1 MIEVRTK
8 IRKKGGGSGSP
19 GGFGASVLSQIAD
32 IQASAFTQLTGLRTL
47 LVPVDESGAEL
58 SYAEAEKA
66 VALKSKLDFF
76 SERNVSALGMT
87 GEPGEGGGGGL
98 DVEEL
103 AQYLAEKGYATQEW
117 VNSRGFLTYHQSLAD
132 YLTRSEAAGLY
143 QPKGNYVAYG
153 RQTLATANGTNL
165 MPQFINIENEN
176 LIAGYKNYWN
186 VINLGSYS
194 RGNFRSQI
202 AMPYQEDIADT
213 DIFIR
218 TSNNTVWR
226 PWRRLLHDGN
236 FASVLDSAYLR
247 LSGGTMANTNL
258 VTNLNADLL
267 DGHHASDFNP
277 LRYIGSNT
285 DAHNA
290 YVVLCQAYN
299 DEGGNGINGGM
310 FNGMVYIE
318 RGGFWASVKKTAVM
332 IQCGG
337 QYLNNVANYQIL
349 SDLGGGVTGLYKIIY
364 NGKAYIALG
373 SSLWNGSYFYVSG
386 MWTEQP
392 FVINDDDAGITSST
406 LLNGTPQIESNAKSA
421 TRLLNTRTLWG
432 QSFDGSG
439 NVSGTLSG
447 VSGIAFT
454 YSDGVDFDA
463 YGNIHFRTSTGSTW
477 SVFAD
482 AATTSPI
489 LSVRKNERYV
499 GIGTTA
505 PTAKLH
511 VNGTGLFSGELSLG
525 SHLQVYNTI
534 YFKQTGAYLENS
546 NPDRL
551 SLNWRTN
558 GNWET
563 TPFVF
568 NKSGNMSASGE
579 VQSSGANA
587 FRAICGGYG
596 FIIRNDSLNVH
607 FMLTNSGNAS
617 GGYND
622 LRPLYISCA
631 SGDVY
636 VGNAAL
642 IARHVTGDVEVRR
655 NIVATGNIACLGAV
669 TEASELED
677 IYQRLARL
685 ENEVF

>member
-8 IRKKGGGSGSP
+8 IRKKGGGSGSS
-19 GGFGASVLSQIAD
+19 GGFGASALAQIAD

-143 QPKGNYVAYG
+143 QPKGSYLGTTDAYNHFVRAIYGDESGGNKDMDSLWDSRSFIGSVYSQDNSPYGVNGWYNVIQLAHRNGVSDGPGYVA
-153 RQTLATANGTNL
+153 
-165 MPQFINIENEN
+165 
-176 LIAGYKNYWN
+176 
-186 VINLGSYS
+186 
-194 RGNFRSQI
+194 QI
-202 AMPYQEDIADT
+202 AMGMTVYYDML
-213 DIFIR
+213 FFR
-218 TSNNTVWR
+218 TRRDR
-226 PWRRLLHDGN
+226 PWQYALTPN
-236 FASVLDSAYLR
+236 NYASVLDSAYLR

-267 DGHHASDFNP
+267 DGHHEDAF
-277 LRYIGSNT
+277 LRWRANAPWTDGAARTENTLWSQIGIKTYSNAVPDGIT
-285 DAHNA
+285 GA
-290 YVVLCQAYN
+290 YGYGEAVTLSADLSRFEFFCSHYSSEETGV
-299 DEGGNGINGGM
+299 GGLYFRSGWDDDKRPWM
-310 FNGMVYIE
+310 RLATVD
-318 RGGFWASVKKTAVM
+318 S
-332 IQCGG
+332 
-337 QYLNNVANYQIL
+337 NVA
-349 SDLGGGVTGLYKIIY
+349 
-364 NGKAYIALG
+364 
-373 SSLWNGSYFYVSG
+373 
-386 MWTEQP
+386 
-392 FVINDDDAGITSST
+392 
-406 LLNGTPQIESNAKSA
+406 SA
-421 TRLLNTRTLWG
+421 TRLLNARTLWG
-432 QSFDGSG
+432 QNFDGSG
-439 NVSGTLSG
+439 NVSGDLTGVGHIRMNGMINGAISIELSSTTPFIDFHFG
-447 VSGIAFT
+447 YSTSDYTSRIIEDASGRLNINKTIYANFN
-454 YSDGVDFDA
+454 
-463 YGNIHFRTSTGSTW
+463 GN
-477 SVFAD
+477 
-482 AATTSPI
+482 
-489 LSVRKNERYV
+489 V
-499 GIGTTA
+499 GIGTPTA
-505 PTAKLH
+505 TAKLH
-511 VNGTGLFSGELSLG
+511 VNGTGVFSGDLTLG

-546 NPDRL
+546 TADRL

-568 NKSGNMSASGE
+568 NKSGNMLATGE
-579 VQSSGANA
+579 VQSSGVNA
-587 FRAICGGYG
+587 FRSTYGSYG
-596 FIIRNDSLNVH
+596 FIIRNDNLNVH

-636 VGNAAL
+636 VGNSAL

>member
-8 IRKKGGGSGSP
+8 IRKKGGGSGSS

-117 VNSRGFLTYHQSLAD
+117 VNSRGFLTSHQSLAD

-143 QPKGNYVAYG
+143 QPKGSYVAYG
-153 RQTLATANGTNL
+153 RQSLATANGTNL

-194 RGNFRSQI
+194 GGNFRSQI
-202 AMPYQEDIADT
+202 AMPYQEDITDT

-218 TSNNTVWR
+218 TANGTRWR
-226 PWRRLLHDGN
+226 TWRRLLHDGN
-236 FASVLDSAYLR
+236 FASVLDSAYVKKAGDTMLGSLYFTNANSQIYGNDNDGLILRYGSHFLR
-247 LSGGTMANTNL
+247 LASGGLTHNGQYQIWDSGNDGAGSGL
-258 VTNLNADLL
+258 DADLL

-277 LRYIGSNT
+277 LRYVGTNT

-310 FNGMVYIE
+310 FNGTVYIE
-318 RGGFWASVKKTAVM
+318 RGGFWATVKKTAVM

-349 SDLGGGVTGLYKIIY
+349 SDFSGGVTGLYKIIY

-373 SSLWNGSYFYVSG
+373 SSLWNGSRFYATG

-406 LLNGTPQIESNAKSA
+406 LLNGTPQIESNAISA
-421 TRLLNTRTLWG
+421 TNADKLDGYHADGFIKLRNRSYISDTTAIANMNATASSGNTYLDHYGILLQNDNNAMSFYVGGMQNERKALIQVGHAQPSLANYTGILLLNPFG
-432 QSFDGSG
+432 G
-439 NVSGTLSG
+439 N
-447 VSGIAFT
+447 
-454 YSDGVDFDA
+454 
-463 YGNIHFRTSTGSTW
+463 
-477 SVFAD
+477 
-482 AATTSPI
+482 
-489 LSVRKNERYV
+489 V
-499 GIGTTA
+499 GIGTPT
-505 PTAKLH
+505 PTANLH

-534 YFKQTGAYLENS
+534 YFKQTGAYLENTD
-546 NPDRL
+546 PDRL
-551 SLNWRTN
+551 SLNWRVN
-558 GNWET
+558 EVWQT
-563 TPFVF
+563 TPFMF
-568 NKSGNMSASGE
+568 NKSGD
-579 VQSSGANA
+579 
-587 FRAICGGYG
+587 F
-596 FIIRNDSLNVH
+596 
-607 FMLTNSGNAS
+607 T
-617 GGYND
+617 
-622 LRPLYISCA
+622 
-631 SGDVY
+631 
-636 VGNAAL
+636 
-642 IARHVTGDVEVRR
+642 
-655 NIVATGNIACLGAV
+655 ATGNIVASGNIACWGAV